1 VGFMVVA
8 SGRFSGKEL
17 QQINYCRIYLQVFFM
32 SDIANVKGTEVE
44 EWARKGKRQSGR
56 KSDWEWPVQQRP
68 VSWKAWKDAIEY
80 LAPDNQISP
89 TLGEWNKSHHQV
101 MEWYVDCIS
110 NTLYRH
116 TEGVWIRHHTSN
128 TSRMRL
134 CSEGDGCDK
143 PERVMHIVETS
154 ERTRYIEAT
163 ELKKICEEGESECDV
178 PFHYDTGIG
187 YSGRQLPWHVKRRV
201 GDISTLDVRD
211 N

>member
-1 VGFMVVA
+1 
-8 SGRFSGKEL
+8 
-17 QQINYCRIYLQVFFM
+17 
-32 SDIANVKGTEVE
+32 
-44 EWARKGKRQSGR
+44 
-56 KSDWEWPVQQRP
+56 
-68 VSWKAWKDAIEY
+68 
-80 LAPDNQISP
+80 
-89 TLGEWNKSHHQV
+89 
-101 MEWYVDCIS
+101 
-110 NTLYRH
+110 
-116 TEGVWIRHHTSN
+116 
-128 TSRMRL
+128 MRL